1 MKRQATLFLISLAL
15 CAFSI
20 HELSRWAVVI
30 IFASLTYGALSP
42 LISARRLYFLSAASV
57 HTALLAVVL
66 AIPLA
71 KLTGLNEYG
80 FAVAIGLA
88 LTYCVGYAI
97 YKGMN
102 SDVATAVFVSL
113 TASLSVLAMYFVL
126 TKFSIGTD
134 LWAIILGD
142 PLLASREDVYY
153 AASVAVLTVVAIALT
168 YREQVCIGIERDCAV
183 LSGINVKLYDWILY
197 TLLGIA
203 TIAMIKIVGFVLEH
217 VLLFLPSA
225 IAIALA
231 RNSKDVL
238 IFSIFVSL
246 IFGLVG
252 LHISVMFNQAP
263 SGVIGLLMFLLY
275 VTVIA
280 LKRCIK

>member
-1 MKRQATLFLISLAL
+1 MKRYAFLLLLTLAL
-15 CAFSI
+15 CVFSI
-20 HELSRWAVVI
+20 YEFSRWATII

-42 LISARRLYFLSAASV
+42 LISARRLYFLSAASI

-71 KLTGLNEYG
+71 RLTGLNEYG
-80 FAVAIGLA
+80 FAVAIGLM

-97 YKGMN
+97 YRRIDA
-102 SDVATAVFVSL
+102 DVITAVFVSL

-126 TKFSIGTD
+126 TKFSIGAD

-142 PLLASREDVYY
+142 PLLASREDAYY
-153 AASVAVLTVVAIALT
+153 AMAVALFTVVAIVLT

-183 LSGINVKLYDWILY
+183 LSGINVMFYDWIMY
-197 TLLGIA
+197 TLLGMA

-225 IAIALA
+225 IAVTLA
-231 RNSKDVL
+231 RSSKDVL
-238 IFSIFVSL
+238 IFSVFVSL
-246 IFGLVG
+246 ISGLVG
-252 LHISVMFNQAP
+252 LHISVMLNQAP
-263 SGVIGLLMFLLY
+263 SGVIGLLMFLIY
-275 VTVIA
+275 VAVIA
-280 LKRCIK
+280 LKRCRG